1 MGSTKNVAFPY
12 KILNAGDMS
21 QATLT
26 AGPQTIPYLDNVAF
40 QANWTGA
47 PTGDFAVEASLDG
60 VNYVGIPM
68 SAPVTAA
75 GSPDV
80 AMFYLYQLP
89 FQYVK
94 VVYTKGSGT
103 GSLDIYWMA
112 KGTP

>member
-12 KILNAGDMS
+12 KILDAGDMS

-26 AGPQTIPYLDNVAF
+26 AGPQTIPYLDNIAF
-40 QANWTGA
+40 QATWTGS
-47 PTGDFAVEASLDG
+47 PVGDFAVSASLDG
-60 VNYVGIPM
+60 VNYVGIPL
-68 SAPVTAA
+68 SAGVTAT
-75 GSPDV
+75 GSGDT
-80 AMFYLYQLP
+80 ALFYLYQLP

-94 VVYTKGSGT
+94 VVYTKASGT